1 MALVDLWQNDRVQII
16 DKRMEQLIA
25 FAGDGKLRDGNRTSE
40 ELRSLL
46 SVVPSEVIGNWIE
59 DCLDQRFTDFG
70 LVLQDIVNEIGR
82 RLGFEVRH
90 GVYRGHTNEGL
101 DGLWRI
107 PNGRAILIE
116 SKSSTSY
123 AINLTRIA
131 SYRKQ
136 VAPELGLSP
145 EEISILLVVGT
156 EDTEELESQVR
167 GSRFA
172 WDIRLLG
179 MKSLFRLVRLKESL
193 DDPAVERQIQE
204 ILIPQ
209 EFTRLD
215 RIVNLVFATAEDAQ
229 EVVDETPVELV
240 PAFNDTT
247 DGIRP
252 ANFHSLILPK
262 LEKQFGGTLIKRS
275 RVQWATADDSVLV
288 SCQVSKK
295 FDRTDLTYWF
305 GLKRAT
311 KEALAAHKNAYCA
324 FGLGSSD
331 KVVLV
336 PFLTLQKLLPC
347 MYTSPEPDGNVR
359 HWHIRFWEES
369 GQILLLCEPKSANI
383 DVAKYL
389 I

>member
-16 DKRMEQLIA
+16 EKRMEQLIA
-25 FAGDGKLRDGNRTSE
+25 FAGDGKLRDGNRTSD

-82 RLGFEVRH
+82 RLGFEVRP

-136 VAPELGLSP
+136 IAPELGLSP

-229 EVVDETPVELV
+229 EIVDETPVELV
-240 PAFNDTT
+240 ATFNDTT

-305 GLKRAT
+305 GLKMRDPGSTRWPQERILRVWTGFRRQGRSHSISRPPETFALHVHEPRT
-311 KEALAAHKNAYCA
+311 RWKREALAHSV
-324 FGLGSSD
+324 FGREQPNTPAL
-331 KVVLV
+331 
-336 PFLTLQKLLPC
+336 
-347 MYTSPEPDGNVR
+347 
-359 HWHIRFWEES
+359 
-369 GQILLLCEPKSANI
+369 
-383 DVAKYL
+383 
-389 I
+389 